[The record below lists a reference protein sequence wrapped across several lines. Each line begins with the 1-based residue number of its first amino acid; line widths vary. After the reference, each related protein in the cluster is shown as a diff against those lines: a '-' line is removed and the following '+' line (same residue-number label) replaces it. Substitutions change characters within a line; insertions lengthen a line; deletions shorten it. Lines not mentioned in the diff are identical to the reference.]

1 MKNSILSL
9 GLILTILSSCGS
21 SGSSSE
27 GTEEST
33 SVPSS
38 NATCVFD
45 YMDKYDQ
52 LLPLEAIQKHYAVD
66 VTKAKMKYSKSEAA
80 ERQNH
85 DSYLYS
91 WPSDR
96 TKTMEFGGN
105 KLEIPIPNEIGI
117 KWLGDDLYKIN
128 GLKDPVESFYKFY
141 RTVSKEEL
149 NAALG
154 KAEAKISEDKNVKEE
169 TKNQAMDMAK
179 GLAEGASYEDVKG
192 IGNAASWDAR
202 DNALIILIGDK
213 TLKIVSSVS
222 ADSETNKALAIKL
235 ASEVLAK
242 CN

>member
-1 MKNSILSL
+1 MKFFAVER
-9 GLILTILSSCGS
+9 LTFWPKGQKVSLSSFKCCCIYYLN
-21 SGSSSE
+21 
-27 GTEEST
+27 
-33 SVPSS
+33 PS
-38 NATCVFD
+38 
-45 YMDKYDQ
+45 
-52 LLPLEAIQKHYAVD
+52 
-66 VTKAKMKYSKSEAA
+66 
-80 ERQNH
+80 
-85 DSYLYS
+85 
-91 WPSDR
+91 
-96 TKTMEFGGN
+96 
-105 KLEIPIPNEIGI
+105 
-117 KWLGDDLYKIN
+117 
-128 GLKDPVESFYKFY
+128 KFY